1 MNIPQDKLNVAGCK
15 GDDPHEAMV
24 LHPMLHFYDQGPTQE
39 ETESA

>member
-15 GDDPHEAMV
+15 GDDLQEATL
-24 LHPMLHFYDQGPTQE
+24 LHPMLQFYDQGPTQE